1 MATKINPLVI
11 NKKTNPKLKTEETI
25 NPLVIRTGVK
35 KGIKTNIK
43 INENENGVP
52 IKKPRGSK
60 KGILSL
66 DQKWRVYKTEVEPK
80 LTDRLLQAEP
90 SEMLE
95 NIKQAFH
102 ETVAPGMAKL
112 LSDTKKD
119 NADLNSD
126 IITPSHI
133 NTSIKQKTEVN
144 KESQKEEDNS
154 MMGRAIR
161 GMEVA
166 KKEKEDNQARLAEI
180 MKTRAERKKA
190 QNEYK
195 PVLQEVIKKE
205 EEVKQ
210 NNASNR
216 IQQAFKNHK
225 FNTET
230 KKIQQDYNYYRPN
243 LNIAVGGDADR
254 DEKLS
259 SQHFSFIHS
268 KNEGLQLVPNVIK
281 EKRKKEQEQKA
292 KKGFIAFRQNM
303 AVYEDSDTPAPVLKP
318 RRGRPPIVDE
328 ETLKKA
334 REVLKAR
341 REKAKERR
349 KKDD

>member
-205 EEVKQ
+205 EEVK
-210 NNASNR
+210 
-216 IQQAFKNHK
+216 
-225 FNTET
+225 
-230 KKIQQDYNYYRPN
+230 
-243 LNIAVGGDADR
+243 
-254 DEKLS
+254 
-259 SQHFSFIHS
+259 HFSQNVNKIIEQSVDNYISRNFFHLQVADFVHS
-268 KNEGLQLVPNVIK
+268 PRQ
-281 EKRKKEQEQKA
+281 KR
-292 KKGFIAFRQNM
+292 
-303 AVYEDSDTPAPVLKP
+303 
-318 RRGRPPIVDE
+318 
-328 ETLKKA
+328 
-334 REVLKAR
+334 
-341 REKAKERR
+341 
-349 KKDD
+349 